1 MGRVAARADSG
12 YMDLFC
18 RNAGVLKENAVG
30 GAEIQLPVHPVLFPV
45 RIREDLRS
53 LLRGK
58 GAPEALR
65 HIFPDL
71 ITFPADAGAHHCGQ
85 ILRTGPEFLSHPP
98 DRMSGDLSDGPA
110 PACVQ
115 KRDGSV
121 HRICQIDR
129 QAVRME
135 GGQRDSPGVGEKTV
149 DVIIGPF
156 PEHAGPAV
164 LFPDHHQVHRV
175 GLVRKHEGLRF
186 HAEGRRRP
194 AVVFPNDLLRLSLPE
209 GKVHLREMPGADTS
223 VPRGEAGPHHPE
235 PVQRG
240 KGEQHD
246 AVPLRDLRHG
256 LCFFSDPAIHFC
268 SSSVIP

>member
-30 GAEIQLPVHPVLFPV
+30 GTEIQLPVHPVLFPV

-149 DVIIGPF
+149 DVIIGPLGIIIA
-156 PEHAGPAV
+156 ESMLGEITPAMATALSSADAVRV
-164 LFPDHHQVHRV
+164 LIPMNRTQCENYVV
-175 GLVRKHEGLRF
+175 GVRDNSLT
-186 HAEGRRRP
+186 A
-194 AVVFPNDLLRLSLPE
+194 LLDE
-209 GKVHLREMPGADTS
+209 AADTVVRLTEGGAS
-223 VPRGEAGPHHPE
+223 
-235 PVQRG
+235 
-240 KGEQHD
+240 
-246 AVPLRDLRHG
+246 
-256 LCFFSDPAIHFC
+256 
-268 SSSVIP
+268 